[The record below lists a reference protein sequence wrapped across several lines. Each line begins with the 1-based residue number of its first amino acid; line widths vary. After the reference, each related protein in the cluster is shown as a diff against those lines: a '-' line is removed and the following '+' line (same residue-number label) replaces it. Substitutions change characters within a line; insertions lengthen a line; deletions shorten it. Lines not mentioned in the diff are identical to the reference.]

1 MGYSVGRDNVPKPTN
16 KRPAPEVRFNPEDV
30 PPITDLEA
38 FTQFAREIQNKYNKV
53 YKKHA
58 KDFQSE
64 KKIKA
69 ESALAGSAIVSSQ
82 GSPKDVPANGSERQR
97 IRRVMRKALAMLS
110 EQGYD
115 LNPAQLQAVLWFP
128 EKRHFI
134 NLGVRVPDP
143 DQSYRQA
150 FSNLVY
156 KEGITD
162 AEINASRTALSASRR
177 AGREPADRDDAGG
190 DESRG
195 KKAGKTT
202 LQLSAKGAASS
213 LTGEGKFLTRVVE
226 DSAINAAVK
235 AGLDPE
241 YEVLA
246 NRDVHNEALHT
257 VFDIDDD
264 GVYKYRESAIAEI
277 QGADSQ

>member
-1 MGYSVGRDNVPKPTN
+1 MES
-16 KRPAPEVRFNPEDV
+16 RPF
-30 PPITDLEA
+30 
-38 FTQFAREIQNKYNKV
+38 
-53 YKKHA
+53 
-58 KDFQSE
+58 S
-64 KKIKA
+64 
-69 ESALAGSAIVSSQ
+69 SASCLRIVSSQ
-82 GSPKDVPANGSERQR
+82 GSPKDVPANTSERQR

-134 NLGVRVPDP
+134 NHGVRVPDP

-162 AEINASRTALSASRR
+162 AEINESRTLLSASRR
-177 AGREPADRDDAGG
+177 AGREPAGRDDGQRVDPTG
-190 DESRG
+190 EQPRSVSG
-195 KKAGKTT
+195 EGVEKAAP
-202 LQLSAKGAASS
+202 LQLSARGAASS

-226 DSAINAAVK
+226 DSSIDAAVK
-235 AGLDPE
+235 AGIDPE

-246 NRDVHNEALHT
+246 NSDVHNEALRT
-257 VFDIDDD
+257 VFDIDDE
-264 GVYKYRESAIAEI
+264 GVYTYRESAIAEI
-277 QGADSQ
+277 QEADSQLHSAARVAAGMMVMSYDVAYFRD